1 MKRNLILSIVLIPIF
16 SFSQSIKNWNET
28 VNNVL
33 NTIES
38 DLTKEQFAYFKSI
51 IQNRENYN
59 TQQRIDS
66 TKGCI
71 KIIEG
76 YNFVDNRFGIMEQYH
91 FSNGKVFT
99 FLNNSKEWGVSFNG
113 YVDFIQASIKKQKI
127 DTILPRKY
135 IAVFG
140 CSPNKRTIRKSK
152 KIKNTARKQGF
163 VIENYLKIETL
174 IDPITNQIYVSF
186 LIPKYGVREVEISYG
201 PYYVNPELENWLN

>member
-1 MKRNLILSIVLIPIF
+1 
-16 SFSQSIKNWNET
+16 
-28 VNNVL
+28 
-33 NTIES
+33 
-38 DLTKEQFAYFKSI
+38 
-51 IQNRENYN
+51 
-59 TQQRIDS
+59 
-66 TKGCI
+66 
-71 KIIEG
+71 
-76 YNFVDNRFGIMEQYH
+76 MEQYH